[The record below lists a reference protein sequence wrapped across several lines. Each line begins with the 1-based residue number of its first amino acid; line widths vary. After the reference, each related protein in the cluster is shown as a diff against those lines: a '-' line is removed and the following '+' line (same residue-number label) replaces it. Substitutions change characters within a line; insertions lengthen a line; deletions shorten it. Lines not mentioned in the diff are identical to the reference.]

1 MPKKRSEKKVEKGE
15 HCEGHCMCCMAS
27 MKLAVVA
34 FVLFLLTVWPWLNT
48 VLLGVNWGIYLAL
61 TILLIILPMFCRCRK
76 K

>member
-1 MPKKRSEKKVEKGE
+1 MAKKRSVKKVEENE
-15 HCEGHCMCCMAS
+15 HCKGHCMCCMAS

-34 FVLFLLTVWPWLNT
+34 FVLFLLTVWGGLRVMLLNIH
-48 VLLGVNWGIYLAL
+48 WGIYLAI